1 MRQQKVALAASA
13 LAIAIA
19 LGGCQQFEGTSTGQE
34 EPTDSQRT
42 ETPVVS
48 DPGYEGDSD
57 SQGAKTEDHLVVET
71 EYGDLYYPAQWG
83 EYLST
88 SQETVGGSLSVVFS
102 AKIGETEYPMFQVT
116 IGESEDTEVGELTD
130 DSGAKRAVHMSVFE
144 LEEDPSLSAE
154 EQQRMYAMQEDLN
167 YVIDHLA

>member
-19 LGGCQQFEGTSTGQE
+19 LGGCQLFEGASTGQE

-57 SQGAKTEDHLVVET
+57 SQGSKTEDHLVVET

-88 SQETVGGSLSVVFS
+88 SQETVEGSLSVVFS
-102 AKIGETEYPMFQVT
+102 AKIGETECP
-116 IGESEDTEVGELTD
+116 SE
-130 DSGAKRAVHMSVFE
+130 RARIRRSV
-144 LEEDPSLSAE
+144 S
-154 EQQRMYAMQEDLN
+154 
-167 YVIDHLA
+167 

>member
-48 DPGYEGDSD
+48 DPGYEGDSGYDGGD
-57 SQGAKTEDHLVVET
+57 SG
-71 EYGDLYYPAQWG
+71 YGDSDYGGQAAVEVPQQTPAQPAAPQTAPAAPAATDG
-83 EYLST
+83 DSAYDD
-88 SQETVGGSLSVVFS
+88 GG
-102 AKIGETEYPMFQVT
+102 
-116 IGESEDTEVGELTD
+116 
-130 DSGAKRAVHMSVFE
+130 DSGYGGASDYE
-144 LEEDPSLSAE
+144 GD
-154 EQQRMYAMQEDLN
+154 D
-167 YVIDHLA
+167 